1 MVSIEVSF
9 ITVRLEKK
17 QLYHLCY
24 RYGIIVEFKISK
36 E

>member
-1 MVSIEVSF
+1 MSF
-9 ITVRLEKK
+9 VTVRLEKK

-24 RYGIIVEFKISK
+24 RYGIIVFGFKISK